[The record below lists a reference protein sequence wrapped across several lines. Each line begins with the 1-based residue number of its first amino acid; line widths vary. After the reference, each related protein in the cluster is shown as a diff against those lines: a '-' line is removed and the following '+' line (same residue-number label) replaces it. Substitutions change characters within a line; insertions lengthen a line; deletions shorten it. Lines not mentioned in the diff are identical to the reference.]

1 VARVSKL
8 QQEIRQT
15 RPFRSLGQEAYLN
28 ILKTADVLRRLTAAV
43 LAPYGITQQQ
53 YNVLRILRGA
63 GDEGMPT
70 LDIAGRLIEEAPGI
84 TRMLDRLEARGWV
97 RRERCASDRRQV
109 FAYITGPGRDL
120 LAQID
125 PAIDRP
131 VTDPFA
137 GFERQEL
144 EELIGTLESVRS
156 AAGS

>member
-28 ILKTADVLRRLTAAV
+28 ILKTADVLRRQTAAL
-43 LAPYGITQQQ
+43 LAPYGITPQQ

-63 GDEGMPT
+63 GDQGMPT

-84 TRMLDRLEARGWV
+84 TRMLDRLEAREWV
-97 RRERCASDRRQV
+97 RRERCSADRRQV
-109 FAYITGPGRDL
+109 FAYITSAGREL
-120 LAQID
+120 LDQID
-125 PAIDRP
+125 PAIERP

-137 GFERQEL
+137 GLGRQEL
-144 EELIGTLESVRS
+144 EDLIARLESVRA